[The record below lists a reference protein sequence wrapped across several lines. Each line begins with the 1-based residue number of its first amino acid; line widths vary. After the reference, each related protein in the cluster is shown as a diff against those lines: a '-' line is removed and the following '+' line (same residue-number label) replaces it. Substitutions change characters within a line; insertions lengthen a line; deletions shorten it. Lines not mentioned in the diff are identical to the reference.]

1 MRYSIDRFEGET
13 AVLVSEQDELHI
25 PLHALPEGV
34 RPGDLLE
41 RPDDGGWQRLAA
53 ETLDRRKA
61 LAERRKR
68 LLGGTS

>member
-13 AVLVSEQDELHI
+13 AVLISDKDELHI
-25 PLHALPEGV
+25 PLHALPDGV

-41 RPDDGGWQRLAA
+41 RLDAGGWQRLAA

>member
-13 AVLVSEQDELHI
+13 AVLVSGQNELHI
-25 PLHALPEGV
+25 PMHSLPEGTK
-34 RPGDLLE
+34 PGDLLE
-41 RPDDGGWQRLAA
+41 YSDAGGWQRLSA